1 MNNIIHP
8 KWIIFFSFFFWGIL
22 AIIPTYSLYGAD
34 KSYPLIFLLFII
46 YLMTKNLK
54 NPTDY
59 NFKISKLFIAFVL
72 FYVFF
77 QIFFNNAL
85 PFFNTVD
92 SVVSDFNKTE
102 GYGRSASSLLDTI
115 LSFAPF
121 VILAS
126 DLKKTH
132 RYLLYFVVIIPFI
145 GISRGLLFFYLT
157 VFFFAEIKF
166 NFFKWSIIVF
176 SIYLTIS
183 WVSVLRDGVDSG
195 YNANPFID
203 SFLAPVINFTL
214 LYQKDPTTFTSFEYF
229 TQIIQKPIPSFIIDK
244 NIISTNLIYTRDLYD
259 KVETISVFTYLP
271 EIYFFGKN
279 PFIQSF
285 LVSIYFYV
293 IVKVINTVTK
303 RSKYFYYAFALLFVI
318 LLRSRFLDVISFSL
332 AMIICF
338 YLNKFLCVFELSFKN
353 NSIKR

>member
-1 MNNIIHP
+1 MNTIICP
-8 KWIIFFSFFFWGIL
+8 KWIIFFAFFFWGIL
-22 AIIPTYSLYGAD
+22 AILPIYSFYGVD
-34 KSYPLIFLLFII
+34 KIYPLILFLSLIF
-46 YLMTKNLK
+46 LMTKKFK
-54 NPTDY
+54 NPTDHT
-59 NFKISKLFIAFVL
+59 FKISKLFIAFVL

-77 QIFFNNAL
+77 QIFFNNAI

-92 SVVSDFNKTE
+92 SVVSEYNKTE
-102 GYGRSASSLLDTI
+102 GYGRSASSLLDSI
-115 LSFAPF
+115 LSFAPI

-126 DLKKTH
+126 DLNKKY

-157 VFFFAEIKF
+157 VFFLTEIKF
-166 NFFKWSIIVF
+166 NFFKWLIIIV
-176 SIYLTIS
+176 SIYSIIS

-203 SFLAPVINFTL
+203 SFLAPVINLTL
-214 LYQKDPTTFTSFEYF
+214 LFEKDITIFSSFEYF

-244 NIISTNLIYTRDLYD
+244 NVLATNLIYTRALYD

-279 PFIQSF
+279 SFIQAF
-285 LVSIYFYV
+285 LVSIYFFV
-293 IVKVINTVTK
+293 LVKVVNAVTK
-303 RSKYFYYAFALLFVI
+303 RSKYFYYAFAFLFVI

-338 YLNKFLCVFELSFKN
+338 YLNKFLFVVKFSFKN

>member
-1 MNNIIHP
+1 MNNITHP
-8 KWIIFFSFFFWGIL
+8 KWIILFSFFFWGIL
-22 AIIPTYSLYGAD
+22 AITPIISSYGAD

-46 YLMTKNLK
+46 FFLTKNLK
-54 NPTDY
+54 NPTDHT
-59 NFKISKLFIAFVL
+59 FKISKIFIAFLL
-72 FYVFF
+72 FYVFY

-92 SVVSDFNKTE
+92 SLVFEYNKNE
-102 GYGRSASSLLDTI
+102 GYGRSASSLLHTI

-145 GISRGLLFFYLT
+145 GISRGLLLFYIA
-157 VFFFAEIKF
+157 VFFFTEIKF
-166 NFFKWSIIVF
+166 NFFKWLIIIISTF
-176 SIYLTIS
+176 FIIS
-183 WVSVLRDGVDSG
+183 WVSVLRDGIGSG
-195 YNANPFID
+195 YNDNPFID
-203 SFLAPVINFTL
+203 SYVAPVINFTL
-214 LYQKDPTTFTSFEYF
+214 LYQKNSTIFTSFEYF
-229 TQIIQKPIPSFIIDK
+229 TQIIQKPIPSFLIDK
-244 NIISTNLIYTRDLYD
+244 NILSTNLIYTRELYN
-259 KVETISVFTYLP
+259 KVDSISVFTYLP

-293 IVKVINTVTK
+293 LVKVINTVTK
-303 RSKYFYYAFALLFVI
+303 RSKYFYYAFALLFLI

-338 YLNKFLCVFELSFKN
+338 YLNKFLCIFELSFKN
-353 NSIKR
+353 NSLKK